1 MTLLMRDQE
10 NQEIGKEIW
19 KEMER
24 RKIIRKML
32 RQGFS
37 NEQIMMLCD
46 TTESE
51 IESCRKEAS
60 TIP

>member
-10 NQEIGKEIW
+10 NQEIGKEIG

-37 NEQIMMLCD
+37 NEQIMMLRY

-51 IESCRKEAS
+51 IESCREEV
-60 TIP
+60 

>member
-10 NQEIGKEIW
+10 NQEIGKEIG

-51 IESCRKEAS
+51 IESCREEV
-60 TIP
+60 